1 MGVSLEG
8 RGGGG
13 AWLVLDFFLRSPE
26 TVSQSIPAIKAALSG
41 RMSSPALRR
50 LTYRGL
56 SISGVEIPSPLSS
69 QISSI
74 PSTQAHVPKGP
85 QPNHLQTPGD
95 AKNSS

>member
-1 MGVSLEG
+1 MGVSPEG
-8 RGGGG
+8 VAGEGLGCF
-13 AWLVLDFFLRSPE
+13 WIFFLASPCHR
-26 TVSQSIPAIKAALSG
+26 QSIPAIKAVLSA

-50 LTYRGL
+50 LTCRGL
-56 SISGVEIPSPLSS
+56 SISGAEIPSPLNS

-95 AKNSS
+95 AENSS

>member
-13 AWLVLDFFLRSPE
+13 AWLVLDFFPNES
-26 TVSQSIPAIKAALSG
+26 VSQSIPVIKAALSA

-50 LTYRGL
+50 LAYRGL
-56 SISGVEIPSPLSS
+56 SISGVEIPSPLNC

-74 PSTQAHVPKGP
+74 PPTQAHVPKGP
-85 QPNHLQTPGD
+85 QPNHHQTPGD
-95 AKNSS
+95 AENSS